1 MKLKVGQVG
10 IGTWGQYHCKLL
22 SEIGEIEFAGIFDIN
37 SERAEEF
44 SGLFNV
50 KKYDKLNI
58 LIGDLDALIITT
70 PTMQHYEIAQ
80 LALNNNLHT
89 FVEKPIC
96 TSVQQAHSLTK
107 TAQEKKLILQ
117 VGHIERFNP
126 AFLSLKQEK
135 LQPLFIECQRLT
147 PFSPRCTDVSV
158 VLDLMIHDID
168 LVLNLVGNPIKN
180 ISATGLALV
189 TDKIDFA
196 NARIEF
202 ESGTIA
208 DLTASRIAE
217 NKKRTMAVYQR
228 DANYQLNFIDRSAFK
243 MSHDI
248 RQHQF
253 SVPEENG
260 INNFQSTKNNS
271 NGYKSQLSSP
281 NQAENNLLSLE
292 LNSFIDAIQKNGQPY
307 VNGLAGTQALEVA
320 FEIMDK
326 IENCHY
332 PVNHT
337 ANLINT

>member
-1 MKLKVGQVG
+1 LD
-10 IGTWGQYHCKLL
+10 L
-22 SEIGEIEFAGIFDIN
+22 
-37 SERAEEF
+37 
-44 SGLFNV
+44 
-50 KKYDKLNI
+50 YDPAKTDVSK
-58 LIGDLDALIITT
+58 GALV
-70 PTMQHYEIAQ
+70 Q
-80 LALNNNLHT
+80 LALALNAYRDDMVLAGGWA
-89 FVEKPIC
+89 PY
-96 TSVQQAHSLTK
+96 
-107 TAQEKKLILQ
+107 
-117 VGHIERFNP
+117 
-126 AFLSLKQEK
+126 FLVKDYFDHCGS
-135 LQPLFIECQRLT
+135 I
-147 PFSPRCTDVSV
+147 
-158 VLDLMIHDID
+158 DID

-180 ISATGLALV
+180 ISANGLALV